1 MDKEQQKHLV
11 AVEMA
16 LLALGMPPN
25 LKGFYYIKDAVWML
39 LQSGGHIGNKHK
51 MCIRDRYSILCLH

>member
-16 LLALGMPPN
+16 LLALG
-25 LKGFYYIKDAVWML
+25 LQHDKAVAC
-39 LQSGGHIGNKHK
+39 G
-51 MCIRDRYSILCLH
+51 

>member
-39 LQSGGHIGNKHK
+39 LQSGGHIRQQAH
-51 MCIRDRYSILCLH
+51 IRAADEQIRRA

>member
-25 LKGFYYIKDAVWML
+25 LKGFYYIKYGCCCSRA
-39 LQSGGHIGNKHK
+39 GI
-51 MCIRDRYSILCLH
+51 

>member
-39 LQSGGHIGNKHK
+39 LAVGRAYRQQAHIRAADEQ
-51 MCIRDRYSILCLH
+51 IRRA

>member
-25 LKGFYYIKDAVWML
+25 LKGFYYTSRTQYGCCCSRAGI
-39 LQSGGHIGNKHK
+39 
-51 MCIRDRYSILCLH
+51 

>member
-39 LQSGGHIGNKHK
+39 LQSGGHIGNKHT
-51 MCIRDRYSILCLH
+51 YSSG

>member
-39 LQSGGHIGNKHK
+39 LYRQQAHIRAADEQ
-51 MCIRDRYSILCLH
+51 IRRA